1 MCRVSGSERVLVN
14 QPELPHAGGDAELER
29 DDAIIGVAFRKS
41 LLVLGGIAAV
51 VAVVLGARVLL
62 REPPPPVVPV
72 GPAPAVKVRDVS
84 PLTLPAIPF
93 RDITAEAGINFRH
106 ENGAAGEKLLP
117 ETMGGGVAFIDYD
130 ADGDQDILLVNS
142 NRWPWDTRPVPEK
155 PVTSAL
161 YQNDGTGK
169 FTDVTE
175 AAGLVIPFYG
185 MAVAAGDYDNDGD
198 ADLCFSAVGQ
208 NRMFR
213 NGGGKFTEI
222 TATAGV
228 GGTDDQ
234 WSSGIGWFDYDNDG
248 DLDLWVCRYVV
259 WDRET
264 DLKQEFKLVGT
275 ERGYGR
281 PFQFQATD
289 PALYRNNGDQ
299 TFTDVSKAM
308 GIQVREPQTGS
319 PSGKS
324 LGLTFADVNHDG
336 WLDVLVANDT
346 VQNFLFLNR
355 EGKSFEEVGRPQ
367 GLAFSSEGT
376 ARAGMGIDVGMF
388 REGTGDCGVAIGN
401 FANEMTALYVAPEGT
416 ESFTDEA
423 VPTGL
428 GPQTR
433 LVLTF
438 SVLFLDADMDGR
450 LDLFCTNGHLE
461 EDISRVQESQSYEQ
475 PAQLFWN
482 AGLKQATEFVP
493 LTEREC
499 GGDLFRPIVGRGAA
513 YADVDGDGD
522 LDLLIGAC
530 GRAPRLLR
538 NEQPRS
544 AHWVRFALRGTAAN
558 RDAIGAEVSI
568 TAGGVTQTRL
578 VNPTRGYQ
586 SQSELPVSFG
596 LGALDKIESATIR
609 WPSGL
614 VQDLGAVGID
624 QTHRVEQP

>member
-1 MCRVSGSERVLVN
+1 M
-14 QPELPHAGGDAELER
+14 PEPSHTGGDADLER
-29 DDAIIGVAFRKS
+29 DDAIIGIAFRKS
-41 LLVLGGIAAV
+41 LLAFGGIVAV
-51 VAVVLGARVLL
+51 VAGVLGVRFLM

-72 GPAPAVKVRDVS
+72 GPAPVIKVREVA
-84 PLTLPAIPF
+84 PLTLPQIPF
-93 RDITAEAGINFRH
+93 RDVTAEAGLAFVH

-117 ETMGGGVAFIDYD
+117 ETMGGGVAFLDYD
-130 ADGDQDILLVNS
+130 SDGDQDILLVNS
-142 NRWPWDTRPVPEK
+142 NRWAWDTRPAPDK

-169 FTDVTE
+169 FTDVTHE
-175 AAGLVIPFYG
+175 AGLAIPFYG
-185 MAVAAGDYDNDGD
+185 MGVAVGDYDNDGD

-208 NRMFR
+208 NRLFR
-213 NGGGKFTEI
+213 NEGGKFVENT
-222 TATAGV
+222 TLAGV
-228 GGTDDQ
+228 GGPEDQ

-259 WDRET
+259 WNREI

-299 TFTDVSKAM
+299 TFTDVSAVM
-308 GIQVREPQTGS
+308 GVQVREPQTGS

-355 EGKSFEEVGRPQ
+355 AGKSFEEVGRPQ
-367 GLAFSSEGT
+367 GIAFSPEGT
-376 ARAGMGIDVGMF
+376 PRAGMGIDVGMF

-438 SVLFLDADMDGR
+438 AVLFLDADLDGR
-450 LDLFCTNGHLE
+450 LDLFCANGHLE
-461 EDISRVQESQSYEQ
+461 DDISRVQESQSYEQ

-482 AGLKQATEFVP
+482 AGVNQATEFVP
-493 LTEREC
+493 LTSKEC
-499 GGDLFRPIVGRGAA
+499 GADLFRPIVGRGAA
-513 YADVDGDGD
+513 SADIDNDGD
-522 LDLLIGAC
+522 LDLLVGSC
-530 GRAPRLLR
+530 GRSPRLLR
-538 NEQPRS
+538 NEQS
-544 AHWVRFALRGTAAN
+544 SGQHWLRVALRGTKSN
-558 RDAIGAEVSI
+558 RDAIGAEV
-568 TAGGVTQTRL
+568 TLKAGGVTQTRM

-586 SQSELPVSFG
+586 SQSERTVSFG
-596 LGALDKIESATIR
+596 LGGSDKIDSVEIR
-609 WPSGL
+609 WPGGV
-614 VQDLGAVGID
+614 VQRLDNVAADRLLS
-624 QTHRVEQP
+624 VEQAQP